1 MTIKIDDAGYGDLL
15 FGAIIGAYRTET
27 EEFIYDAIDV
37 KYFQRPLFSKKEY
50 LSEAGRITINLVERM
65 NPKVGEKVE
74 LCRGDILDKAAEALV
89 ELLGEEQVL
98 RIKVEGEAQKLT
110 ELAFINELRNLGYE
124 PIKKRTDQ
132 WAKNFFHM
140 LRWLNAHPEMLKWAK
155 TGWPRLKRYKLF
167 RTRSG
172 R

>member
-1 MTIKIDDAGYGDLL
+1 
-15 FGAIIGAYRTET
+15 
-27 EEFIYDAIDV
+27 
-37 KYFQRPLFSKKEY
+37 
-50 LSEAGRITINLVERM
+50 M

-89 ELLGEEQVL
+89 ELLGEEQVV
-98 RIKVEGEAQKLT
+98 RVKVEGEAQRLT

-124 PIKKRTDQ
+124 PIKERTER

-155 TGWPRLKRYKLF
+155 TGWPRLRRYKLF
-167 RTRSG
+167 RT
-172 R
+172 